1 MPISDP
7 DLDPSGQFFTSVD
20 DEQYEELSGL
30 VGERIV
36 YTAVWEESV
45 ATAIADSTAAPLTD
59 AGTAADLDLY
69 LAAGVFFE
77 LYGVVCYTGLDEPP
91 LENAE
96 EIEARLSALVQSE
109 ATLGEVAVDEED
121 GLVLVITQGNMPA
134 LYLQIGAWILEEW
147 EELPN
152 DLDS

>member
-1 MPISDP
+1 MPISEP
-7 DLDPSGQFFTSVD
+7 DLDLSDQFFTRVD
-20 DEQYEELSGL
+20 DEQYEELSSL
-30 VGERIV
+30 TGERVV

-45 ATAIADSTAAPLTD
+45 AAAIADST
-59 AGTAADLDLY
+59 GTQPNDPGVTADIDLY

-91 LENAE
+91 LEN
-96 EIEARLSALVQSE
+96 IEDIETRLSALVQSE
-109 ATLGEVAVDEED
+109 ATLGEIAVDEED
-121 GLVLVITQGNMPA
+121 GLILVITQGSTPA